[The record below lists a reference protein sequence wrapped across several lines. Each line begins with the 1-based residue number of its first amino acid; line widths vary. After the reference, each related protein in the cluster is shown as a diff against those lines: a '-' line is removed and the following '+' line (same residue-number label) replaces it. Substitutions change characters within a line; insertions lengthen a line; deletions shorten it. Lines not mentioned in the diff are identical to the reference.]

1 MAGSGELAA
10 VGTALCWG
18 TSTSLFVTAGRRMG
32 AVLLN
37 RLRLTV
43 AAVLLASTL
52 WIVHGSPWPMA
63 ANRTQ
68 LGLLAISGLLGFVA
82 GDSLYFKSLIIL
94 GGGKAA
100 LLMAMTP
107 IFTAFLAQ
115 FFLHEPLGPRA
126 WLGIVVVLSGL
137 VTVLYGRAPAT
148 SGNSDSKLRGVV
160 YGLTAAFL
168 SSIGFI
174 LSKTVLHQGLDALS
188 ATTVRIGAAVPA
200 LWLLAPIMGGS
211 RTRTLAALRDGEAT
225 RAMLGAAVL
234 GPYLGVT
241 SALFA
246 LQHAETAVATSIF
259 SCYPLLAIFLG
270 ARFQREPVTS
280 RTVAGALL
288 TVGGVVILFMR

>member
-1 MAGSGELAA
+1 MYGSGELAA
-10 VGTALCWG
+10 IGTALCWG

-37 RLRLTV
+37 RLRLSV
-43 AAVLLASTL
+43 ASILLVSTL
-52 WIVHGSPWPMA
+52 WAVQGSPWPA
-63 ANRTQ
+63 ASGSQ
-68 LGLLAISGLLGFVA
+68 LALLAVSGLLGFVA
-82 GDSLYFKSLIIL
+82 GDSFYFKSLLLL

-100 LLMAMTP
+100 LLMATTP
-107 IFTAFLAQ
+107 ILTAFLAQ
-115 FFLHEPLGPRA
+115 VFLHEPLGPRA
-126 WLGIVVVLSGL
+126 WLGIVVVLTGL

-148 SGNSDSKLRGVV
+148 STGGESRLRGVLF
-160 YGLTAAFL
+160 GLTAAFL
-168 SSIGFI
+168 SSIGFV
-174 LSKTVLHQGLDALS
+174 LSKIVLHQGLDALS

-200 LWLLAPIMGGS
+200 LWLLAPVLGGS
-211 RTRTLAALRDGEAT
+211 RARTLAALRDRDAT
-225 RAMLGAAVL
+225 RAMLGGAVL

-241 SALFA
+241 MALFA

-270 ARFQREPVTS
+270 ARFQREPVTF